1 MAHDVLIRRYLAIG
15 SLVLELVVCPTLP
28 GQAIKSPSSISVPS
42 EVTSW
47 FKSAAIP
54 LDGTSPESGWDD
66 LRRMESTIGNARIVA
81 MGEATHG
88 TREFFQLKH
97 RMLEFLVEKK
107 GFTVFGI
114 EANWPES
121 LAINDYVL
129 NGTGDATEALDSL
142 YFWTGNTDEVLD
154 MIRWMRKYNQDP
166 KHTNKVKFFGFDMQV
181 AHVAVRNAERY
192 LEKVDPGEAK
202 VASTVLAPLSD
213 ADRERES
220 ASKSRYFW
228 QKTGEMIESLLR
240 WLELRKKVY
249 VEASSLKEWTLAR
262 HNLEIVRQA
271 VEMHSVDRSGN
282 FSPRDQAMAANVEWI
297 LDQEGPESKI
307 MLWAHNGHV
316 STAPLGDGES
326 MGTVLRKTYGE
337 KMLVCGFS
345 FDQGS
350 FQALQRGKGLRQFTV
365 GPAMPGSLDA
375 ALAAAGISLFAVDL
389 RAAPSSG
396 AVAEWLNTPQPM
408 RSIGAIYSDSA
419 PEAYFGLVSPHSF
432 DVILFVKYTT
442 AAHENP
448 KYSEIELRRGA
459 IMGNGARAH
468 GGRQEDDE
476 RSDAPMR

>member
-1 MAHDVLIRRYLAIG
+1 MASDVAVRRYFALG
-15 SLVLELVVCPTLP
+15 GLVLELLVGPTLP
-28 GQAIKSPSSISVPS
+28 GQATKSPSSISVPS

-54 LDGTSPESGWDD
+54 LDSTSPESGLDD

-129 NGTGDATEALDSL
+129 NGTGDAVEALDGL
-142 YFWTGNTDEVLD
+142 YFWTWNTEEVLD
-154 MIRWMRKYNQDP
+154 MIRWMRKYNEDP
-166 KHTNKVKFFGFDMQV
+166 KHTKKVKFFGFDMQV
-181 AHVAVRNAERY
+181 AHVAVRNAEKY
-192 LEKVDPGEAK
+192 LEKVDPGAAK
-202 VASTVLAPLSD
+202 LASTLLAPLSD
-213 ADRERES
+213 PDRERES

-228 QKTGEMIESLLR
+228 QKTEGMIESFLGS
-240 WLELRKKVY
+240 LERRKKVY
-249 VEASSLKEWTLAR
+249 VEASSLEEWTLAQ

-282 FSPRDQAMAANVEWI
+282 SSPRDQAMAANVEWI
-297 LDQEGPESKI
+297 LDQEGSESKI

-316 STAPLGDGES
+316 STAPLGEGKS
-326 MGTVLRKTYGE
+326 MGMVLRKAYGE
-337 KMLVCGFS
+337 KMVVCGFS

-365 GPAMPGSLDA
+365 GPAIPGSLDA
-375 ALAAAGISLFAVDL
+375 ALATAGIPLFAVDL
-389 RAAPSSG
+389 RGAPSSG

-408 RSIGAIYSDSA
+408 RSIGAIYSESA
-419 PEAYFGLVSPHSF
+419 PDAYFGPMTPHSF
-432 DVILFVKYTT
+432 DVILFVKRTT

-448 KYSEIELRRGA
+448 KHSEIEFRG
-459 IMGNGARAH
+459 G
-468 GGRQEDDE
+468 
-476 RSDAPMR
+476 P

>member
-1 MAHDVLIRRYLAIG
+1 MAQDVSIRRYLALG

-28 GQAIKSPSSISVPS
+28 GQATKSPSSISVPS

-54 LDGTSPESGWDD
+54 LDSTSPESGWED

-142 YFWTGNTDEVLD
+142 YFWTWNTDEVLD

-228 QKTGEMIESLLR
+228 QKTGEMIESLLE

-337 KMLVCGFS
+337 KMVVCGFS

-365 GPAMPGSLDA
+365 GPAIPGSLDA
-375 ALAAAGISLFAVDL
+375 ALAAAGIPLFAVDL

-448 KYSEIELRRGA
+448 KYSEIELRRGPLW
-459 IMGNGARAH
+459 GNGARAH
-468 GGRQEDDE
+468 GGRQEGHE

>member
-1 MAHDVLIRRYLAIG
+1 MTSDVAIRRYLALG
-15 SLVLELVVCPTLP
+15 GLFLELVVCPTLTS
-28 GQAIKSPSSISVPS
+28 QATKSPSSISVPR

-47 FKSAAIP
+47 FKSAAMP
-54 LDGTSPESGWDD
+54 LDSTNPESGLDD
-66 LRRMESTIGNARIVA
+66 LRQMESTIGNARIVA

-129 NGTGDATEALDSL
+129 NGTSDAVEALDGL
-142 YFWTGNTDEVLD
+142 YFWTWNTGEMLD
-154 MIRWMRKYNQDP
+154 MIQWMRKYNQDP
-166 KHTNKVKFFGFDMQV
+166 KHANKVKFFGFDMQV

-213 ADRERES
+213 ANRERES
-220 ASKSRYFW
+220 ANKSKYFW
-228 QKTGEMIESLLR
+228 QKTAGMIESFLGS
-240 WLELRKKVY
+240 LERRKKVY
-249 VEASSLKEWTLAR
+249 VEASSLEEWTLAR

-282 FSPRDQAMAANVEWI
+282 FSPRDQSMATNVEWI

-316 STAPLGDGES
+316 STAPLGEGES
-326 MGTVLRKTYGE
+326 MGMVLRKTYGAR
-337 KMLVCGFS
+337 MVVCGFS

-365 GPAMPGSLDA
+365 GPAIPGSLDA
-375 ALAAAGISLFAVDL
+375 ALAAAGIPLFAVDL

-448 KYSEIELRRGA
+448 KYSEIEFRREPLW
-459 IMGNGARAH
+459 GARAH
-468 GGRQEDDE
+468 GGRQEG
-476 RSDAPMR
+476 P

>member
-1 MAHDVLIRRYLAIG
+1 MTSDVAIRRYLALG
-15 SLVLELVVCPTLP
+15 GLFLELVVCPTLTS
-28 GQAIKSPSSISVPS
+28 QATKSPSSISVPR

-47 FKSAAIP
+47 FKSAAMP
-54 LDGTSPESGWDD
+54 LDSTNPESGLDD
-66 LRRMESTIGNARIVA
+66 LRQMESTIGNARIVA

-129 NGTGDATEALDSL
+129 NGAGDAVEALDGL
-142 YFWTGNTDEVLD
+142 YFWTWNTGEMLD
-154 MIRWMRKYNQDP
+154 MIQWMRKYNRDP

-181 AHVAVRNAERY
+181 AHLAVRNAERY

-202 VASTVLAPLSD
+202 LASTLLAPLSD
-213 ADRERES
+213 ANRERES
-220 ASKSRYFW
+220 ANKSKYFW
-228 QKTGEMIESLLR
+228 QKTAGMIESFLGS
-240 WLELRKKVY
+240 LERRKKVY
-249 VEASSLKEWTLAR
+249 VEASSLEEWTLAR

-282 FSPRDQAMAANVEWI
+282 FSPRDQAMAANVKWI
-297 LDQEGPESKI
+297 LEQEGPESKI

-337 KMLVCGFS
+337 KMVVCGFS

-365 GPAMPGSLDA
+365 GPAIPGSLDA
-375 ALAAAGISLFAVDL
+375 ALAAAGIPLFAVDL
-389 RAAPSSG
+389 RRAPSSG
-396 AVAEWLNTPQPM
+396 TVADWLNTPQPM
-408 RSIGAIYSDSA
+408 RSIGAIYSESA
-419 PEAYFGLVSPHSF
+419 PDAYFVPVTPHSF
-432 DVILFVKYTT
+432 DVILFVRRTT

-448 KYSEIELRRGA
+448 KFSEIEFRG
-459 IMGNGARAH
+459 G
-468 GGRQEDDE
+468 
-476 RSDAPMR
+476 P

>member
-1 MAHDVLIRRYLAIG
+1 MAHDVSIRRYLALG

-28 GQAIKSPSSISVPS
+28 GQATKSPSSISVPS

-54 LDGTSPESGWDD
+54 LDSTSPESGWDD

-121 LAINDYVL
+121 LAINDFVL

-142 YFWTGNTDEVLD
+142 YFWTWNTDEVLD

-181 AHVAVRNAERY
+181 ANVAVRNAERY

-228 QKTGEMIESLLR
+228 QKTGEMIESLLE

-337 KMLVCGFS
+337 KMVVCGFS

-365 GPAMPGSLDA
+365 GPAIPGSLDA
-375 ALAAAGISLFAVDL
+375 ALAAAGIPLFAVDL

-432 DVILFVKYTT
+432 DVILFVKHTT

-459 IMGNGARAH
+459 IMGKWSSRSWRTTEG
-468 GGRQEDDE
+468 DE

>member
-1 MAHDVLIRRYLAIG
+1 MAHDVSIRRYLALG

-28 GQAIKSPSSISVPS
+28 GQATKSPSSISVPS

-47 FKSAAIP
+47 FKSVAIP
-54 LDGTSPESGWDD
+54 LDSTSPESGWDD

-107 GFTVFGI
+107 GFTVFGM

-129 NGTGDATEALDSL
+129 NGTGDAEEALDSFH
-142 YFWTGNTDEVLD
+142 FWTWNTEEVLN

-166 KHTNKVKFFGFDMQV
+166 KHTNKVKFLGFDMQV
-181 AHVAVRNAERY
+181 AYVAVRNAERY

-228 QKTGEMIESLLR
+228 QKTGEMIESLLE

-337 KMLVCGFS
+337 KMVVCGFS

-365 GPAMPGSLDA
+365 GPAIPGSLDA
-375 ALAAAGISLFAVDL
+375 ALAAAGIPLFAVDL

-432 DVILFVKYTT
+432 DVILFVKHTT

-459 IMGNGARAH
+459 IMGKWSSRSWRTTEG
-468 GGRQEDDE
+468 DE

>member
-1 MAHDVLIRRYLAIG
+1 MAGDVAIRRYLAVG
-15 SLVLELVVCPTLP
+15 GLVLELLVGPTLP
-28 GQAIKSPSSISVPS
+28 GQETKSPSISVPS

-54 LDGTSPESGWDD
+54 LDSTNPGSGLDD

-129 NGTGDATEALDSL
+129 NGTGDAVEALDGL
-142 YFWTGNTDEVLD
+142 YFWTWNTEEVLE

-181 AHVAVRNAERY
+181 AHVAVRNAEMY
-192 LEKVDPGEAK
+192 LEKVDPGAAIL
-202 VASTVLAPLSD
+202 ASTLLAPLSD

-220 ASKSRYFW
+220 ASKSKYFW
-228 QKTGEMIESLLR
+228 QKTEGMIESLLGS
-240 WLELRKKVY
+240 LERRKKVY

-282 FSPRDQAMAANVEWI
+282 VSPRDQAMAANVAWI

-316 STAPLGDGES
+316 STAPLGEGES
-326 MGTVLRKTYGE
+326 MGAVLRKTYGE
-337 KMLVCGFS
+337 KIVVCGFS
-345 FDQGS
+345 FDHGS

-365 GPAMPGSLDA
+365 GPAIPGSLDA
-375 ALAAAGISLFAVDL
+375 VLAAAGIPLFAVDL
-389 RAAPSSG
+389 RGAPSSG

-408 RSIGAIYSDSA
+408 RSIGAIYSESA
-419 PEAYFGLVSPHSF
+419 PDAYFGPVTPHSF
-432 DVILFVKYTT
+432 DVILFVNRTT

-448 KYSEIELRRGA
+448 KHSEIEFRG
-459 IMGNGARAH
+459 G
-468 GGRQEDDE
+468 
-476 RSDAPMR
+476 P

>member
-1 MAHDVLIRRYLAIG
+1 MAQDVSIRRYLALG

-28 GQAIKSPSSISVPS
+28 GQATKSPSSISVPS

-54 LDGTSPESGWDD
+54 LDSTSPESGWED

-142 YFWTGNTDEVLD
+142 YFWTWNTDEVLD

-228 QKTGEMIESLLR
+228 QKTGEMIESLLA

-316 STAPLGDGES
+316 STAPLGDGQS

-337 KMLVCGFS
+337 KMVVCGFS

-365 GPAMPGSLDA
+365 GPAIPGSLDA
-375 ALAAAGISLFAVDL
+375 ALAAAGIPLFAVDL

-448 KYSEIELRRGA
+448 KYSEIELRRGPLW
-459 IMGNGARAH
+459 GNGARAH
-468 GGRQEDDE
+468 GGRQEGHE

>member
-1 MAHDVLIRRYLAIG
+1 MAQDVSIRRYLALG

-28 GQAIKSPSSISVPS
+28 GQATKSPSSISVPS

-54 LDGTSPESGWDD
+54 LDSTSPESGWED

-142 YFWTGNTDEVLD
+142 YFWTWNTDEVLD

-228 QKTGEMIESLLR
+228 QKTGEMIESLLA

-316 STAPLGDGES
+316 STAPLGDGQS

-337 KMLVCGFS
+337 KMVVCGFS

-365 GPAMPGSLDA
+365 GPAIPGSLDA
-375 ALAAAGISLFAVDL
+375 ALAAAGIPLFAVDL
-389 RAAPSSG
+389 RGAPSSG

-448 KYSEIELRRGA
+448 KYSEIELRRGPLW
-459 IMGNGARAH
+459 GNGARAH
-468 GGRQEDDE
+468 GGRQEGHE

>member
-1 MAHDVLIRRYLAIG
+1 MAHDVSIRRYLALG

-28 GQAIKSPSSISVPS
+28 GQATKSPSSISVPN

-54 LDGTSPESGWDD
+54 LDSTSPESGWDD

-142 YFWTGNTDEVLD
+142 YFWTWNTGEMLD
-154 MIRWMRKYNQDP
+154 MIQWMRKYNQDP
-166 KHTNKVKFFGFDMQV
+166 KHANKVKFFGFDMQV

-202 VASTVLAPLSD
+202 LASTLLAPLSD
-213 ADRERES
+213 ANRERES
-220 ASKSRYFW
+220 ANKSKYFW
-228 QKTGEMIESLLR
+228 QKTEGMIESFLGS
-240 WLELRKKVY
+240 LERRKKVY
-249 VEASSLKEWTLAR
+249 VEASSLEEWTLAR

-271 VEMHSVDRSGN
+271 VEMHSVDRLGN
-282 FSPRDQAMAANVEWI
+282 FSPRDQAMATNVEWI

-316 STAPLGDGES
+316 STAPLGEGES
-326 MGTVLRKTYGE
+326 MGMVLRKTYGA
-337 KMLVCGFS
+337 KMVVC
-345 FDQGS
+345 
-350 FQALQRGKGLRQFTV
+350 R
-365 GPAMPGSLDA
+365 
-375 ALAAAGISLFAVDL
+375 
-389 RAAPSSG
+389 
-396 AVAEWLNTPQPM
+396 
-408 RSIGAIYSDSA
+408 
-419 PEAYFGLVSPHSF
+419 
-432 DVILFVKYTT
+432 
-442 AAHENP
+442 
-448 KYSEIELRRGA
+448 
-459 IMGNGARAH
+459 
-468 GGRQEDDE
+468 
-476 RSDAPMR
+476 